1 MQTITFNVTVELPI
15 TARVDLSAPDAVVT
29 DCYIAGTGGSLTWL
43 PENVRAQVLRAAIV
57 EAKDQEAAYADID
70 ARR

>member
-15 TARVDLSAPDAVVT
+15 TARVDLSAPDAVVL
-29 DCYIAGTGGSLTWL
+29 DCYIAGTGGSLVWL
-43 PENVRAQVLRAAIV
+43 PDDVKAAVLRAAIIQT
-57 EAKDQEAAYADID
+57 KDTEAAYADID